1 MGFVPLDVNI
11 KKIIYIE
18 FVNLRVLLIHG
29 GIIMNRLLASVFA
42 PIVFYILSIPY
53 GVINYLLFGI
63 SKPNPFPGIIIL
75 YIYSFP
81 FFFIAGI
88 PISIIIDKMNIGWR
102 WVNYSVAGG
111 MVLLILVLKKYFEH
125 GDFYLDTDSM
135 FAYLQAGLA
144 FFISLRLCEL
154 MFQKLYKKY
163 EGGQLDT

>member
-63 SKPNPFPGIIIL
+63 SIANPFPGILIL
-75 YIYSFP
+75 YIYYFP
-81 FFFIAGI
+81 FFFLSCIH
-88 PISIIIDKMNIGWR
+88 ISIIFD
-102 WVNYSVAGG
+102 
-111 MVLLILVLKKYFEH
+111 IL
-125 GDFYLDTDSM
+125 
-135 FAYLQAGLA
+135 
-144 FFISLRLCEL
+144 
-154 MFQKLYKKY
+154 KL
-163 EGGQLDT
+163 